1 MQIALF
7 GHLVEKMFAGKRA
20 FSIAP
25 AAPAAV
31 IGEVCGIYPNKSAP
45 ACADA
50 LVQLGYPDSNQER
63 QDQNL

>member
-7 GHLVEKMFAGKRA
+7 GHLVGKMFAGKRA

-50 LVQLGYPDSNQER
+50 L
-63 QDQNL
+63 